1 MYIDYNKKLLFFAY
15 FFFKYNIR
23 RKYQKYVWLIYF
35 NKIIDYY
42 NEINFNKFKM
52 NFSYDKEQLRAI
64 YTSEAHTFVIAGAGS
79 GKTSLIVG
87 KVNYLIEQE
96 KLKENEIL
104 CLSFTNAACD
114 NLKRKLLYDVDVLTF
129 HKLALNIL
137 HNEYKINNNYLKYI
151 INEYF
156 EAIVIDSKNQVKK
169 LLKIIGK
176 HNFKKYKLYLSLG
189 YFDSLKELISKFIH
203 LFITNG
209 YDYSSF
215 LKFKNNKDLLS
226 IIIDIYYL
234 YITELDANKEVDL
247 DTLIIKAIDYSE
259 NIKFLKYIIIDEF
272 QDISKIR
279 MNLISAII
287 KKTNSKLLAVGDDYQ
302 SIYGFSGSNIN
313 EYIKLCHNNYDTKV
327 IKLKNNYRC
336 CQELVYVANKFVM
349 KNKNQIKKNIN
360 CFFSIKKPIIIIKEK
375 LGILEKLLINLSKN
389 KKDILILGRN
399 NNDIKNYI
407 NPLLILNINKI
418 TNCNIFYK
426 TIHSAKGLEADCV
439 IIINLK
445 DDKLGF
451 PSQIVN
457 HDVISYVTNV
467 EEYEYAEERR
477 LFYVALTRSKGEVYL
492 LEPLNKSIFLK
503 ELKRNNKQ
511 KIHYLSL

>member
-64 YTSEAHTFVIAGAGS
+64 YTSEVHTFVIAGAGS

-129 HKLALNIL
+129 HKLTLNIL
-137 HNEYKINNNYLKYI
+137 RNEYKINNNYLKYI

-259 NIKFLKYIIIDEF
+259 NIKFLKYIVT
-272 QDISKIR
+272 
-279 MNLISAII
+279 I
-287 KKTNSKLLAVGDDYQ
+287 KKVLM
-302 SIYGFSGSNIN
+302 
-313 EYIKLCHNNYDTKV
+313 
-327 IKLKNNYRC
+327 LKN
-336 CQELVYVANKFVM
+336 
-349 KNKNQIKKNIN
+349 I
-360 CFFSIKKPIIIIKEK
+360 
-375 LGILEKLLINLSKN
+375 
-389 KKDILILGRN
+389 
-399 NNDIKNYI
+399 
-407 NPLLILNINKI
+407 KI
-418 TNCNIFYK
+418 T
-426 TIHSAKGLEADCV
+426 
-439 IIINLK
+439 
-445 DDKLGF
+445 
-451 PSQIVN
+451 
-457 HDVISYVTNV
+457 
-467 EEYEYAEERR
+467 
-477 LFYVALTRSKGEVYL
+477 
-492 LEPLNKSIFLK
+492 
-503 ELKRNNKQ
+503 
-511 KIHYLSL
+511 